1 MRKQRKI
8 LGRFNRLLA
17 RVERIGNRVYVYD
30 RYNRRLGWVA
40 KNGTFDN
47 LGRKLSADRDTRIL
61 VEMARNRSMILP

>member
-1 MRKQRKI
+1 MREQRKI

-61 VEMARNRSMILP
+61 VEMARKKDL